1 MEHRA
6 DSGEVVRRAIV
17 TAEPEVQVFA
27 ALGDAVRSKLVWTLA
42 NQGPASTTALSAPL
56 EISRQAVDK
65 HLRVL
70 RQVGVVSSTRVGR
83 ETRHQVERAALTR
96 ASAWIDAI
104 SREWD
109 TQLELIKN
117 AAEQVNRD

>member
-1 MEHRA
+1 
-6 DSGEVVRRAIV
+6 V
-17 TAEPEVQVFA
+17 TSELEVQVFA

-56 EISRQAVDK
+56 AISRQAVDK

-70 RQVGVVSSTRVGR
+70 REVGIVSSTRVGR
-83 ETRHQVERAALTR
+83 ETRHQIERPALIAA
-96 ASAWIDAI
+96 SSWIDAI

-109 TQLELIKN
+109 TQLELIKD
-117 AAEQVNRD
+117 AAEGANSDWSSRDRND

>member
-1 MEHRA
+1 M
-6 DSGEVVRRAIV
+6 

-27 ALGDAVRSKLVWTLA
+27 ALGDAVRSQLVWRLA
-42 NQGPASTTALSAPL
+42 NQGPASTTGLSAPL

-70 RQVGVVSSTRVGR
+70 RQAGIVSSTRVGR
-83 ETRHQVERAALTR
+83 ETRHQVERSALTR
-96 ASAWIDAI
+96 ASSWIDAI

-117 AAEQVNRD
+117 AAETSNRA